1 MFSRT
6 IDFPRIRLPILLF
19 IVLLLVVACGRN
31 RDAGD
36 ASGSQ
41 SPSAD
46 RLAAPTM
53 PAGQFVAVGEQSVL
67 TGTANLTETI
77 PTTQTAQI
85 TGTAQITQSGNA
97 ATTADLT
104 RGETAYIKNKCGDCH
119 GAKGEGVTD
128 KGGPV
133 AGTTI
138 AFAEFDKVLRT
149 GGGLGNTHI
158 FGRSAVSPSGME
170 ALYAYVQSLGQ

>member
-19 IVLLLVVACGRN
+19 IVLLLVIACGRN

-36 ASGSQ
+36 ASGAQ

-67 TGTANLTETI
+67 TGTANLTETM
-77 PTTQTAQI
+77 PTTQTAQ
-85 TGTAQITQSGNA
+85 TTETTQTTQTASA
-97 ATTADLT
+97 TADLT
-104 RGETAYIKNKCGDCH
+104 RGEAAYTKNKCGDCH

-138 AFAEFDKVLRT
+138 TFAEFDKVLRT
-149 GGGLGNTHI
+149 GAGLGNTHI